1 MPTVFPYPMFC
12 PWRLKMSSNLPN
24 KAKGFSLS
32 MAACRWTW
40 KQHFADWI
48 SCVSERLVPHNPLTS
63 VQVTHRNISYPN
75 VVLCQHLM
83 CLSIPGEPI
92 FGYHICYNM
101 PLPFKMSQP
110 PSNVIVGYIYAS
122 TLPVR
127 QIVCDE
133 GPMSWPPLK
142 PFRGTS
148 RNQLPKD
155 IDKRIVV
162 IVRPKMSCAAYQFI
176 CS

>member
-1 MPTVFPYPMFC
+1 
-12 PWRLKMSSNLPN
+12 
-24 KAKGFSLS
+24 
-32 MAACRWTW
+32 
-40 KQHFADWI
+40 
-48 SCVSERLVPHNPLTS
+48 
-63 VQVTHRNISYPN
+63 
-75 VVLCQHLM
+75 
-83 CLSIPGEPI
+83 
-92 FGYHICYNM
+92 
-101 PLPFKMSQP
+101 MSQP
-110 PSNVIVGYIYAS
+110 LSNVIVSYIYAS
-122 TLPVR
+122 TQPVR

-162 IVRPKMSCAAYQFI
+162 IVRPKVSCAAYQFI